1 MTGFQPRDPGYAEK
15 VRESLHRQ
23 GFAKLLGYDTG
34 RIEPGFVEIVCPMDP
49 KLAQQHGFAHGGVIA
64 TLADAA
70 AAYAAFSL
78 MPEDSAPLTVEM
90 KINLMAP
97 GKGETLIARGTVL
110 KPGRTLT
117 VCEAKVAAVTGGEE
131 TLIATALVTMICLD
145 GRPDTA

>member
-1 MTGFQPRDPGYAEK
+1 MTGFQPRDPGYEEK

-23 GFAKLLGYDTG
+23 GFSKLLGYDTG
-34 RIEPGFVEIVCPMDP
+34 RVEPGYVEIVCPMTP
-49 KLAQQHGFAHGGVIA
+49 KLTQQHGFAHGGVVA

-78 MPEDSAPLTVEM
+78 MPPDSAPLTVEM

-97 GKGETLIARGTVL
+97 GQGETLIARGTVL

-117 VCEAKVAAVTGGEE
+117 VCESKVVAVTGEE
-131 TLIATALVTMICLD
+131 EKLIATALVTMMCLE
-145 GRPDTA
+145 GRPDT